1 MSTLNPIID
10 CQEQYP
16 CVGFFPIKMSFLP
29 IEKFYK
35 MIIIKLSYM
44 SLSFNTINLNHVR
57 IWSHEGYN
65 IKRVAAV
72 NI

>member
-1 MSTLNPIID
+1 
-10 CQEQYP
+10 
-16 CVGFFPIKMSFLP
+16 MSFLP